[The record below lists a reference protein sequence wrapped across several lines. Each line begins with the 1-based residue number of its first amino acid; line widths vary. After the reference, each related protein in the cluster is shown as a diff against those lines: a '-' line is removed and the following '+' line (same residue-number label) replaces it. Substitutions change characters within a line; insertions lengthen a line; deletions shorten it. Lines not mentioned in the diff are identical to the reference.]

1 MLYKYEESEPR
12 WITFENPKGEKGI
25 GGAENFGAKGHA
37 FEHFDIG
44 EVKTL
49 CDFRGSGVVRRIW
62 ITLSDRSENVLRNV
76 IIKMYW
82 DDSKKPCV
90 ECPIGDFF
98 CMGLGKMHSF
108 ENCFFSTAEGRSFC
122 CFIPMPFRKSCKIT
136 LTNNSGEYINCLFYD
151 VDISIEPVGDDDMYF
166 CTSFRDIEEN
176 ELEKE
181 VEILPE
187 IKGKGRFLG
196 CNIAIIPNEEVY
208 KDIWWGEGEVKI
220 YLDGD
225 TDYPTLV
232 GTGTEDYIGSAWEL
246 GEFINRTRGCVSK
259 EGLAASFYRFHVEDK
274 IYFKNEIKVTL
285 QAMGGGPAERVRYVN
300 FFRQD
305 HYRLTAY
312 YYIKY

>member
-1 MLYKYEESEPR
+1 MK
-12 WITFENPKGEKGI
+12 I
-25 GGAENFGAKGHA
+25 A
-37 FEHFDIG
+37 FSPPQ
-44 EVKTL
+44 
-49 CDFRGSGVVRRIW
+49 R
-62 ITLSDRSENVLRNV
+62 
-76 IIKMYW
+76 
-82 DDSKKPCV
+82 
-90 ECPIGDFF
+90 
-98 CMGLGKMHSF
+98 
-108 ENCFFSTAEGRSFC
+108 GRSFC

-151 VDISIEPVGDDDMYF
+151 VDISIEPVGDDMYF
-166 CTSFRDIEEN
+166 FTSFRDIEEN

-232 GTGTEDYIGSAWEL
+232 GTGTEDYIGLAWEL

-259 EGLAASFYRFHVEDK
+259 EGLAALFYRFHVGDK
-274 IYFKNEIKVTL
+274 IYFKNDIFLGRRILRE
-285 QAMGGGPAERVRYVN
+285 
-300 FFRQD
+300 
-305 HYRLTAY
+305 
-312 YYIKY
+312 